1 MTARHAVVTGGS
13 SGIGAAVVERLI
25 ERGLM
30 VSVFDL
36 TAPVDPRE
44 DVRYFEVDV
53 TDRDAVE
60 ASTAEAAARGIDPDA
75 LVTSHGIRGA
85 FAPALDLDPDRV
97 RRVFDV
103 HVMGT
108 LMVAT
113 AFARPL
119 LARHASG
126 SIVTVSSTTA
136 YGGWERQADYGTAK
150 AAVGQLTQNLAI
162 EWAPRIR
169 VNSVAPG
176 HTSTPMVQE
185 MIDQG
190 YDVSRIEQRSPLGR
204 LCRPAEMALSI
215 EHLLL
220 DASFVTGVRMPVDGG
235 WTAVGK

>member
-1 MTARHAVVTGGS
+1 MTARHAVVTGGA
-13 SGIGAAVVERLI
+13 SGIGAAVVERFI
-25 ERGLM
+25 ERGLT

-36 TAPVDPRE
+36 TVPDEPRE

-60 ASTAEAAARGIDPDA
+60 SAMTSAAARGDVPDV

-85 FAPALDLDPDRV
+85 FVPALDLDPDEV

-103 HVMGT
+103 HVIGT
-108 LMVAT
+108 LLVAT

-119 LARHASG
+119 MARQAPG

-150 AAVGQLTQNLAI
+150 AAIGQLTKNLAI

-169 VNSVAPG
+169 VNSVAPA
-176 HTSTPMVQE
+176 HTLTPMLQE
-185 MIDQG
+185 IIDQG
-190 YDVSRIEQRSPLGR
+190 YDVSRTELRIPLGR
-204 LCRPAEMALSI
+204 LCQPEEMARSI
-215 EHLLL
+215 EHLAI
-220 DASFVTGVRMPVDGG
+220 DASFVTGLCMPIDGG